1 LNRLTYVALTITGIL
16 FLGLL
21 APTVSAAGIRDEA
34 ERQLTFARDELDAG
48 KFDRALASAESALRL
63 EPSLYDAMVVKALAY
78 EGLGNLRMAEVML
91 LAYGEIATGLG
102 PNPEV
107 DEALARLQ
115 RSLDEAS
122 SVTKRGRGVAH
133 AEVRVNDE
141 GADAGVTPEPLA
153 GRGPVEPLDPEPF
166 RERVAL
172 GLSEGKCEYAR
183 AAALELTASAP
194 DLAGGY
200 RLLGDAARCDSRTR
214 EAVLAYRRF
223 KALGGKDSKVDLM
236 LRGLEADLATLVV
249 AVDSEALD
257 SSVPPQVV
265 LHLVTET
272 LTAAPLG
279 DGTVTFAD
287 LPVGKTLVVD
297 VSGKGLASTEV
308 NVEPLEPGEERSLRV
323 APEWIGLGTVS
334 LVDHDSSLCETIL
347 LTPDGELV
355 VEPGK
360 ERTVTAGQV
369 TAVVAND
376 HGVIEVPL
384 ELAADSTL
392 AFDPQ
397 PWLPSSLTLIQLPS
411 GSSVRVFV
419 EGIDDALGEA
429 GFDVPIGAGEVDPLT
444 GVRVAPPHKLDSL
457 PGGRAGIFV
466 THPVLGT
473 GNVSTV
479 LAPAEA
485 NASTFDWHVMDGLST
500 VSAGFERWKTERLA
514 VQRRATG
521 STVAP
526 ALLAIGSGIASGV
539 LWGAGISAGKDV
551 TALKAAATA
560 AEDPSEVGR
569 LGLEHQAAQRRET
582 GLLTGAGVTSGVAVV
597 GGVLTGVFGQRGR
610 RAVVELGEWD
620 PANVDDSE

>member
-1 LNRLTYVALTITGIL
+1 MTRSALA
-16 FLGLL
+16 LL
-21 APTVSAAGIRDEA
+21 ALLLSVVLASPAVAGMRDEA
-34 ERQLTFARDELDAG
+34 ERQLAFAREELKAE

-91 LAYGEIATGLG
+91 LAYGEVATGLG

-107 DEALARLQ
+107 DEALGRLQ
-115 RSLDEAS
+115 QAIAEDSP
-122 SVTKRGRGVAH
+122 TKRRKRVGGPGTTGDGT
-133 AEVRVNDE
+133 AEPVDP
-141 GADAGVTPEPLA
+141 GLTLEPLA

-166 RERVAL
+166 QERVAR

-223 KALGGKDSKVDLM
+223 KALGGDDSKVDLM

-249 AVDSEALD
+249 AVESEALD
-257 SSVPPQVV
+257 SSVPPQVA

-272 LTAAPLG
+272 LAAAPLG
-279 DGTVTFAD
+279 DGTVTFSD

-297 VSGKGLASTEV
+297 VSGKGLATTEL
-308 NVEPLEPGEERSLRV
+308 NVSALEPGEERTLRV
-323 APEWIGLGTVS
+323 SPEWIGLGAVS
-334 LVDHDSSLCETIL
+334 LVEHDPSLCETIL
-347 LTPDGELV
+347 LTPDGELA
-355 VEPGK
+355 VEPGR
-360 ERTVTAGQV
+360 ERTVTAGKV

-384 ELAADSTL
+384 ELVADSAL
-392 AFDPQ
+392 VFDPL

-429 GFDVPIGAGEVDPLT
+429 GFEVPIGTGEVDPLT
-444 GVRVAPPHKLDSL
+444 GVRVAPPQKLDSL

-485 NASTFDWHVMDGLST
+485 NASTFDWHVMDGLSA
-500 VSAGFERWKTERLA
+500 VSAGYEQWKTERLA

-521 STVAP
+521 STIAP
-526 ALLAIGSGIASGV
+526 ALVAIGSGIASGV

-560 AEDPSEVGR
+560 AGDPTEVAR
-569 LGLEHQAAQRRET
+569 LSTEHQAAQQREV

-610 RAVVELGEWD
+610 RAVLELGQWD
-620 PANVDDSE
+620 PANVEEPE